1 MLTLGSKGAVAV
13 SDCVYR
19 VPRARQVAVV
29 DPVGAGD
36 AFAGGFLC
44 GYLEGGVQRGLE
56 IGSAVGALHCTIVGD
71 FAYVTRG
78 EVEEFLAS
86 DDDEIQR

>member
-1 MLTLGSKGAVAV
+1 LTVAIAC
-13 SDCVYR
+13 DT
-19 VPRARQVAVV
+19 VPKARTMAI
-29 DPVGAGD
+29 DSAG
-36 AFAGGFLC
+36 
-44 GYLEGGVQRGLE
+44 
-56 IGSAVGALHCTIVGD
+56 GALHCTIVGD